1 MERSWYW
8 RFVLVAGLLITA
20 AYYVAPSM
28 LYFNAPP
35 EVRRSKE
42 ELKKLIP
49 SWLPARRMNLGIDL
63 QGGLHLVMGVD
74 AEKALQDRADRA
86 GDEIV
91 EELKAKNKALKSVK
105 RPGDDPE
112 IGRAHV

>member
-1 MERSWYW
+1 MERNWYW
-8 RFVLVAGLLITA
+8 RFVLVVGLLVLA

-35 EVRRSKE
+35 EVRRSKD
-42 ELKKLIP
+42 ELKKLVP
-49 SWLPARRMNLGIDL
+49 SWLPQRRMNLGIDL

-74 AEKALQDRADRA
+74 AEKALQDRSDRT

-91 EELKAKNKALKSVK
+91 EEMKNKQKPVKS
-105 RPGDDPE
+105 
-112 IGRAHV
+112 